1 MLLSATYTGH
11 VLNFEFKGAK
21 FALFNAIPIP
31 RDAAILKA
39 KAHFVVIYVDP
50 KYKCIKI
57 RHLLVLPGEI
67 VKILIFII
75 PI

>member
-1 MLLSATYTGH
+1 MLLIIRYLHSGH

-39 KAHFVVIYVDP
+39 KAHFVVI
-50 KYKCIKI
+50 
-57 RHLLVLPGEI
+57 
-67 VKILIFII
+67 
-75 PI
+75 